1 MRPKPPKHVWAYGV
15 VEDRTRDGQKFRRAA
30 RHSSRRAHAMAGA
43 VDYLLRVVVPD
54 MAADVGFYRG
64 LKGAIPLRNVS
75 SRFAMEH
82 LKASTVLPLR
92 LRP

>member
-1 MRPKPPKHVWAYGV
+1 
-15 VEDRTRDGQKFRRAA
+15 
-30 RHSSRRAHAMAGA
+30 MAGA

-64 LKGAIPLRNVS
+64 LIGAIPLRNVS